1 VDRSRVERV
10 RLGWNEQQHPSRA
23 RVKGVRHRR
32 WEPEASRR
40 EFSLRCHW
48 CSWFSLTSAPVEH
61 YVINRPIQFTDFH
74 CVFFFAFQVPWNGL
88 RGEYAGR
95 SCGAKPTVVHPHCL
109 SGSGSAAVRTVV
121 VLHNQRHHE
130 PS

>member
-74 CVFFFAFQVPWNGL
+74 CVFFFCVSGALEWTPRRICRTQLWCETHSSSPPLPKRL
-88 RGEYAGR
+88 RQR
-95 SCGAKPTVVHPHCL
+95 SCENCRRPAQPETP
-109 SGSGSAAVRTVV
+109 
-121 VLHNQRHHE
+121 
-130 PS
+130 